1 VISLQTR
8 FAVATAAAAMT
19 AGLAPAAALA
29 DTTIDTDKSFELE
42 SNVSREL
49 VVPIAG
55 LGQAH
60 NVLTPCFGFEISGP
74 GVDLA
79 GANLE
84 GFGPAIPE
92 DASLPDGGIPGAQ
105 RQADGS
111 FVVPESAAVL
121 NAEVLRM
128 GANCRSIGWDFY
140 GADGEPQ
147 LDAYGNPLTSN
158 TAKAKAASKRK
169 RTAARKRLSRKIVGR
184 AAQQGPVTVTLAGL
198 RERAIVLRI
207 TTGQLNGT
215 TTVSAHARVLRQ
227 D

>member
-1 VISLQTR
+1 MIHSR

-19 AGLAPAAALA
+19 AALAPAAALA
-29 DTTIDTDKSFELE
+29 DTIDTDKSFELQ
-42 SNVSREL
+42 SNTTREI
-49 VVPIAG
+49 VVPIDG
-55 LGQAH
+55 LGQAY
-60 NVLTPCFGFEISGP
+60 NVLTPCFGFEVKGP

-84 GFGPAIPE
+84 TFGPAYPE

-105 RQADGS
+105 RQPDGS
-111 FVVPESAAVL
+111 FVIPESVAVL

-128 GANCRSIGWDFY
+128 GANCRSVGWDFY

-169 RTAARKRLSRKIVGR
+169 RAAARKQMSRKIVGR

-198 RERAIVLRI
+198 RERTLVLRI
-207 TTGQLNGT
+207 TTGQLIGT

-227 D
+227 N